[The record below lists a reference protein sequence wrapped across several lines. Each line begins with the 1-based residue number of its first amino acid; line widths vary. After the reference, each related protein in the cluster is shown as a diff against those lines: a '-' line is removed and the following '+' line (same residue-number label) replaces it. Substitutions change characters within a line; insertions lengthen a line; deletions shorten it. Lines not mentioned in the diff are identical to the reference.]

1 MKNKPSVCFYIINLK
16 EAKDRLDFVQ
26 DQLNDFDF
34 NIEIIEAVDGK
45 LLRPPY
51 QDYDE
56 KKFNFFFGKKT
67 NINVIAVF
75 KSHLKALNEFN
86 KSKYD
91 IGIILE
97 DDAKL
102 PNNFNIYIDDIINT
116 FCLWDLLRLSA
127 TRKPNNFYKK
137 ELSSGNYLSIN
148 LTLIK
153 GMCAYAINKK
163 GAVNLLNNL
172 TPFYLPIDI
181 MIENEWK
188 FNIRSLCLYPF
199 PIKDAFYHRIND
211 NLKSQIPR
219 GEKIKK
225 FRLTAKIHNAT
236 QKLIRVIYRLIKYGI
251 YFKKIKNVKF

>member
-16 EAKDRLDFVQ
+16 EAKDRLDFVLKQ
-26 DQLNDFDF
+26 FNDLDY
-34 NIEIIEAVDGK
+34 NIEIIDAINGK
-45 LLRPPY
+45 LLKPPY
-51 QDYDE
+51 HDYDE

-67 NINVIAVF
+67 NVNVIAVF

-102 PNNFNIYIDDIINT
+102 PNNFSIYIDDIKNT
-116 FCLWDLLRLSA
+116 FGLWDLLRLSA
-127 TRKPNNFYKK
+127 TKKPNNFFKK
-137 ELSSGNYLSIN
+137 ELSSGNYLSTS

-163 GAVNLLNNL
+163 GAINLLNNL

-181 MIENEWK
+181 VIENEWK
-188 FNIRSLCLYPF
+188 FNIITLGLYPL
-199 PIKDAFYHRIND
+199 PIKDAFYHKIND

-219 GEKIKK
+219 GEKINK
-225 FRLTAKIHNAT
+225 FRLTAKIHNAI
-236 QKLIRVIYRLIKYGI
+236 QKLIRIIYRLIKYGI
-251 YFKKIKNVKF
+251 YFIKIKNVKL